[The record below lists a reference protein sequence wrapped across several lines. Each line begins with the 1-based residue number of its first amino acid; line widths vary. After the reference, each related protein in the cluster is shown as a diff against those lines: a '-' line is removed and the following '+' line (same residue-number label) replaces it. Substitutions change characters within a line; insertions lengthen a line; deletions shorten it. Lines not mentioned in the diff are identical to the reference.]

1 MKKIAIIALLASLGP
16 GGCIPDKLCETVEK
30 DNRCDSREDCVV
42 AFCAADCENC
52 RVVVSRKQA
61 DRAYC
66 LVIEGD
72 DVPDR
77 CREAYED
84 LDCSDAPAVC
94 PPTGQPA
101 CVDGRCQP
109 VAE

>member
-1 MKKIAIIALLASLGP
+1 MKRITLIALLALLFGA
-16 GGCIPDKLCETVEK
+16 GCIPDKLCETVEK
-30 DNRCDSREDCVV
+30 DNRCDSNADCVV
-42 AFCAADCENC
+42 AFCAADCDNC

-66 LVIEGD
+66 LIVEGE

-84 LDCSDAPAVC
+84 LNCSSVPPIC
-94 PPTGQPA
+94 PPPGNPV
-101 CVDGRCQP
+101 CDGGKCIP
-109 VAE
+109 VVE